1 MIARLLELGQ
11 TLPHLLVLEVLFVA
25 VNTFFRAA
33 GDVGARG
40 GNCTRGN
47 SFLELGKFSR

>member
-11 TLPHLLVLEVLFVA
+11 TLPQLLVLEILFVA
-25 VNTFFRAA
+25 VNTFFRAG

-47 SFLELGKFSR
+47 SFLDPGKMSR